1 MTQATIRSANYQVLG
16 DSSCGKQAWQTHAAG
31 YAILAVGGNRV
42 R

>member
-16 DSSCGKQAWQTHAAG
+16 DSSCLPSLLATHAAG